1 MSDENNWNFE
11 TKNDDVPKKKRI
23 IIPKDERIPDDQIN
37 EDYVKNFKMNE
48 LQSKILDLVYR
59 FRIMDT
65 KDIRKALGYK
75 SKTRFSTNLKRLHEA
90 RFLDRRRRPYE
101 LRVQSKGQNGVN
113 EVFHMLDLAGA
124 YYIKMYYGFEKL
136 SDVKWSDA
144 ENLVKYDY
152 AVHSI
157 KISEAY
163 ARLEEAIREVDE
175 HGNKKYP
182 DDKIIDA
189 WSDKHLYIRYYSGKE
204 YTFYPDMFLKYY
216 RNKKVYGYFIEM
228 DQGTMAMKGSPNTA
242 SFDAKVLYYEGYKE
256 SQKTYFNFQ
265 VMPKCLV
272 ITTTKARAEGLA
284 KAVKAKQ
291 TEIGKSSVTFLFT
304 FSALWEKDPLGP
316 IFIDQNFEENQKI
329 RTMFD

>member
-1 MSDENNWNFE
+1 MNDEKIWDTE
-11 TKNDDVPKKKRI
+11 EKKDDAPKKKRI

-37 EDYVKNFKMNE
+37 EEYVKNFKMNE

-59 FRIMDT
+59 FRMMDS

-75 SKTRFSTNLKRLHEA
+75 SKTRFASNLKRLHEA
-90 RFLDRRRRPYE
+90 RFLDRRRRPFE
-101 LRVQSKGQNGVN
+101 LRVQLRGQDGVN

-136 SDVKWSDA
+136 SDVKWS
-144 ENLVKYDY
+144 ENENVVKYDY
-152 AVHSI
+152 AVHSL

-163 ARLEEAIREVDE
+163 ARLEEATREVDE
-175 HGNKKYP
+175 NGNRKYP

-204 YTFYPDMFLKYY
+204 YTFYPDMFFKYY
-216 RNKKVYGYFIEM
+216 RNKKMYGFFVEM
-228 DQGTMAMKGSPNTA
+228 DQGTMAMSGSPNTA

-272 ITTTKARAEGLA
+272 ITTTKMRAEGLA

-291 TEIGKSSVTFLFT
+291 AEIGKSGVTFLFT
-304 FSALWEKDPLGP
+304 FSAAWDKDPLGQ
-316 IFIDQNFEENQKI
+316 IFIDQNFEENQKV